1 MTAESPL
8 VMLHLGL
15 GSFHRAHQA
24 VYLHHLHQAGDSRW
38 VLAGGNIRPDMAD
51 TMAALQ
57 AQHGAYTLETVT
69 PQGERSYTR
78 IEAIRKVLPY
88 EPSLAG
94 LMACG
99 ADAAHLFDAQGRV
112 ARTAAAAH

>member
-24 VYLHHLHQAGDSRW
+24 VYLHHLHQAGDRRW

-51 TMAALQ
+51 TLAA
-57 AQHGAYTLETVT
+57 
-69 PQGERSYTR
+69 
-78 IEAIRKVLPY
+78 
-88 EPSLAG
+88 
-94 LMACG
+94 
-99 ADAAHLFDAQGRV
+99 
-112 ARTAAAAH
+112 